1 MITIIP
7 ERIVL
12 VAEKGP
18 TNPINMVTEPDLNHP
33 LKVLGKAWDGELYW
47 NKGLQLK
54 ALLSVK
60 RWGH

>member
-1 MITIIP
+1 MYQVIMITIIP

-33 LKVLGKAWDGELYW
+33 LKVLGKA
-47 NKGLQLK
+47 
-54 ALLSVK
+54 
-60 RWGH
+60 